1 MTGRPEFVRTDII
14 NKLKALH
21 RDLETTS
28 PEDAR
33 AVLDE
38 AIETMRIVRELAIGI
53 RDDILFEDTPPEGH
67 A

>member
-1 MTGRPEFVRTDII
+1 MTTRPEFVRTDII

-21 RDLETTS
+21 SDLETTS

-33 AVLDE
+33 LVIEE
-38 AIETMRIVRELAIGI
+38 AIETLRILRELIGI
-53 RDDILFEDTPPEGH
+53 RDDILLEDTPPEGD